1 MEIGGPWSRELCG
14 GTHVERSSQIGTVV
28 LTSESSVGSGN
39 RRVEALV
46 GIEGFDY
53 LAKERDL
60 VAQLTSALKVQ
71 PDQLQGRIEEMVQ
84 RLKSTEK
91 ELEKLRLEQLLA
103 DTGRLAGEAI
113 DLNGTSFVGHLA
125 KGAAGGDVRS
135 LAMDIRGKLVTDRPA
150 VTAVLGDG
158 GGRVAVVVALND
170 AAQAAG
176 LSANDLVR
184 AASTV
189 LGGKGGGKPDLAQGG
204 GSDPAKAG
212 AALDAIREALA
223 KG

>member
-1 MEIGGPWSRELCG
+1 
-14 GTHVERSSQIGTVV
+14 
-28 LTSESSVGSGN
+28 
-39 RRVEALV
+39 
-46 GIEGFDY
+46 
-53 LAKERDL
+53 
-60 VAQLTSALKVQ
+60 
-71 PDQLQGRIEEMVQ
+71 
-84 RLKSTEK
+84 
-91 ELEKLRLEQLLA
+91 
-103 DTGRLAGEAI
+103 
-113 DLNGTSFVGHLA
+113 
-125 KGAAGGDVRS
+125 
-135 LAMDIRGKLVTDRPA
+135 MDIRGKLVTDRPA